1 MDRMT
6 SDGEPSCSPGTA
18 ERPPQL
24 RPVVLVAQGDRRVRR
39 QLRGALAGHDF
50 RVIETATG
58 AEALAQAPA
67 HNPDLILLD
76 FDLPDINGL
85 DVTAKLREWSV
96 APILVLSARGE
107 EAEKIAALDC
117 GANDYVTI
125 PLRTGELLARMRVWL
140 RATQRARSN
149 SLGTV
154 LEVGDL
160 EIDFGKRRASVC
172 GREVALTPKQYKLLA
187 MMMRNAGKVLSHE
200 QILFAVWGPAYA
212 RETQYLRVYIGHLR
226 RKFEQDP
233 AQPQYFLTEPGFGYR
248 LRAVRLLRNAAHTSA
263 PCAAAVP

>member
-1 MDRMT
+1 MGCT
-6 SDGEPSCSPGTA
+6 SRKGQRWDQMMSNVEPTRSGGA
-18 ERPPQL
+18 HERPAPL
-24 RPVVLVAQGDRRVRR
+24 RPVVLVAQGDRRLRR
-39 QLRGALAGHDF
+39 QLRAALGVHDF

-67 HNPDLILLD
+67 YNPDLILLD
-76 FDLPDINGL
+76 FDLSDINGV
-85 DVTAKLREWSV
+85 DVTAKLREWSA
-96 APILVLSARGE
+96 APILVLSSRNE
-107 EAEKIAALDC
+107 EAEKVAALDC

-140 RATQRARSN
+140 RATQRATSN
-149 SLGTV
+149 SLATV

-160 EIDFGKRRASVC
+160 KIDFGKHQASVC
-172 GREVALTPKQYKLLA
+172 GREVTLTPKQYKLLA

-212 RETQYLRVYIGHLR
+212 RETQYLRVYMGHLR

-248 LRAVRLLRNAAHTSA
+248 LRAVRLA
-263 PCAAAVP
+263 